1 MENSTTTSGQIL
13 SLHEQGYSAK
23 EILLEMKQRPG
34 QGKLSQS
41 RVNAV
46 LHRETNRSAD
56 SRRIFELYE
65 MCLEILT
72 ICRELLSESQK
83 RKLAQQMREIER
95 KRITIPSLPGKAV

>member
-1 MENSTTTSGQIL
+1 MENSTSTTGQIL

-41 RVNAV
+41 RVNTV
-46 LHRETNRSAD
+46 LQRESGRSAD

-65 MCLEILT
+65 TSLEILA
-72 ICRELLSESQK
+72 ICRELLSESK
-83 RKLAQQMREIER
+83 RRKLAQQMREIER
-95 KRITIPSLPGKAV
+95 QKIKPSVPDRRP